1 MLDIDLD
8 NYTLPSP
15 LISFDEMEEMLIR
28 EAICRHGDFQRLADR
43 VRNGQKMGPKLREL
57 IAEVIEGG
65 VKRPPGHPRGSRHP
79 FDEQIELDVRIAKAV
94 AKAEGRLYGNSER
107 ILEEVLQHYQAVL
120 AKDPNVRT
128 RVANR
133 LRRQKA

>member
-1 MLDIDLD
+1 VLDIDFD

-28 EAICRHGDFQRLADR
+28 EAIYRHGDFQRLADR
-43 VRNGQKMGPKLREL
+43 VRSGQKVGPKLREL
-57 IAEVIEGG
+57 IAEIIEGG
-65 VKRPPGHPRGSRHP
+65 VKRAAGRPRGSRYP

-94 AKAEGRLYGNSER
+94 AKAEGRLHGNSAR
-107 ILEEVLQHYQAVL
+107 ILEEVLQHYPHVL
-120 AKDPNVRT
+120 AQDPNVRY